1 MPQAAGKKLMSPEE
15 SVILL
20 MTMPQAAGN
29 NRSNNH
35 FFALRLT
42 GNPGITETT
51 ETHATTTGNTGTRA
65 TTTVSTGTPV
75 TTTTTSV
82 SAGVSGLGAGSASI
96 GAERISTTR
105 TGSEGR
111 GAAALDLQ
119 GSTGSQRRR
128 RGTRKEKGGNKRL
141 ALKSLTIY
149 FAYYYLFLIT
159 WHPNKL

>member
-1 MPQAAGKKLMSPEE
+1 MTTGARSSFPACKTHSAGLRARAMDRVE
-15 SVILL
+15 SGPGRERDITLTTTL
-20 MTMPQAAGN
+20 GGLQGI
-29 NRSNNH
+29 
-35 FFALRLT
+35 T

-51 ETHATTTGNTGTRA
+51 ETHA

-149 FAYYYLFLIT
+149 FAYYYLFP
-159 WHPNKL
+159 HHV

>member
-1 MPQAAGKKLMSPEE
+1 MTTGARSSFPACKTHSAGLRARAMGRVE
-15 SVILL
+15 SGPGRERDITLTTTL
-20 MTMPQAAGN
+20 GGLQGI
-29 NRSNNH
+29 
-35 FFALRLT
+35 T

-51 ETHATTTGNTGTRA
+51 ETHATTTGSTGTRA

-82 SAGVSGLGAGSASI
+82 SAGVSALGAGSASI

-111 GAAALDLQ
+111 GAAAHDLQ

-128 RGTRKEKGGNKRL
+128 TGTRKGKGGNKRL

-149 FAYYYLFLIT
+149 FAYYSR
-159 WHPNKL
+159 

>member
-1 MPQAAGKKLMSPEE
+1 MTTGARSSFPACKTHSAGLRARAMGRVE
-15 SVILL
+15 SGPGRERDITLTTTL
-20 MTMPQAAGN
+20 GGLQGI
-29 NRSNNH
+29 
-35 FFALRLT
+35 T

-82 SAGVSGLGAGSASI
+82 SAGASGI

-111 GAAALDLQ
+111 GAAAHDLQ
-119 GSTGSQRRR
+119 GSTGSQRR
-128 RGTRKEKGGNKRL
+128 
-141 ALKSLTIY
+141 
-149 FAYYYLFLIT
+149 
-159 WHPNKL
+159 

>member
-1 MPQAAGKKLMSPEE
+1 MTTGARSSFPACKTHSAGLRARAMGRVE
-15 SVILL
+15 SGPGRERDITLTTTL
-20 MTMPQAAGN
+20 GDLQGI
-29 NRSNNH
+29 
-35 FFALRLT
+35 T

-65 TTTVSTGTPV
+65 
-75 TTTTTSV
+75 TTSV

-149 FAYYYLFLIT
+149 FAYYYLFP
-159 WHPNKL
+159 HHVAS